1 MASSPATQLLSITSA
16 AVSALGKSSQS
27 SHSGGSSGG
36 ARTNTG
42 HPLQPTVIRHFEQ
55 RVERRP
61 SPERQESGSSG
72 GEDES
77 NSTAN
82 KDQDQEGIVGREAE
96 RADSANS
103 SSASEILIRSTVLD
117 HNQSQVSKSM
127 NTSLDSRMSFGS
139 SGSQRVRVPRG
150 LLKEVKSPFDRE
162 EAGVT
167 EHVPAPLPGN
177 LPPEKEN
184 RTAESDVPS
193 VLVLEE
199 QEGQEGG
206 SAAGNQQGVLLQQG
220 AAVEGVDITASQ
232 DPTGDDVKVSRFQ
245 LTEKQKL
252 LKSQLGKRQDRT
264 APVKKVV
271 QPRVIKHL
279 VPSGGDENKPPN
291 RQESPGAHTDL
302 ETKISS
308 INEKLSRLQESY
320 QDKSSAA
327 QQSDQQLR
335 QQLQQLTDMRIKFLE
350 QLQQQQL
357 EWQVKA
363 TAVPGGMAG
372 HQPPVETYQTRPAA
386 TEQVDSRPN
395 PPSYDDW
402 THPKY
407 VPVQVHHRPTHP
419 APPQPTP
426 ATHRLSSGFATT
438 HATQTS
444 PLDTPAPRKHPPVPI
459 PKDNSLERADRMARL
474 RHDIEEHNKGRS
486 ILNEILSSHD
496 GLEASTIRP
505 RSPSP
510 PRSYHLPVEPAAGRL
525 GSQHT
530 SVNRLCHLLRKYLG
544 NEWTHKSRTQGWAL
558 RDEFSSRRQQR
569 VLNAATLLK
578 WKPSR
583 LYGTPFPGWRRLL
596 SECLVDRD
604 VQEGSPAPPGLLA
617 SSSHPSAVLGKR
629 ELSSNNASVAGRVKW
644 LWQRYGTPVPVM
656 DLWQEPGR
664 RLARALMERQT
675 WLVRDNAPNKSI
687 SYMRKQA
694 EEAVPIGLVRHVNQ
708 GQFPHPSRSPAATL
722 FFNPTLLMDE
732 R

>member
-1 MASSPATQLLSITSA
+1 MAASPATQLLSITSA

-127 NTSLDSRMSFGS
+127 NTSLDTRASFGS

-199 QEGQEGG
+199 QEGQEVLTSYLKQRETRADRPSTFPTSTGNVRDRPRSPAGTSVQPPGSCSVAAASDVVIIQTVNVPHKGG

-245 LTEKQKL
+245 LTEKQKV

-291 RQESPGAHTDL
+291 RQESPGVDTASIAAATAAAVAATAPFFQAHTDL
-302 ETKISS
+302 EAKISS

-372 HQPPVETYQTRPAA
+372 HQPPAETYQTRPAA

-407 VPVQVHHRPTHP
+407 VPVQVHHRPTHS

-474 RHDIEEHNKGRS
+474 RRDIEEHNKGRS

-530 SVNRLCHLLRKYLG
+530 SVNSQHNPTKVTFTSKIVPSTCG
-544 NEWTHKSRTQGWAL
+544 A
-558 RDEFSSRRQQR
+558 SSREAGESAHVSKQTMQ
-569 VLNAATLLK
+569 T
-578 WKPSR
+578 PISPR
-583 LYGTPFPGWRRLL
+583 L
-596 SECLVDRD
+596 
-604 VQEGSPAPPGLLA
+604 
-617 SSSHPSAVLGKR
+617 
-629 ELSSNNASVAGRVKW
+629 
-644 LWQRYGTPVPVM
+644 
-656 DLWQEPGR
+656 
-664 RLARALMERQT
+664 
-675 WLVRDNAPNKSI
+675 
-687 SYMRKQA
+687 
-694 EEAVPIGLVRHVNQ
+694 
-708 GQFPHPSRSPAATL
+708 
-722 FFNPTLLMDE
+722 
-732 R
+732 